1 MGPPLRRMPAWAL
14 PFPNGQLSAFDRMG
28 RLADSIERWRA
39 IFGAH
44 RRPTQTL
51 PLPPSRPPSPPLPR
65 LPGMLPG
72 SECFVFVSL
81 DEIVH
86 TPGAVPYTIFIQ

>member
-1 MGPPLRRMPAWAL
+1 
-14 PFPNGQLSAFDRMG
+14 
-28 RLADSIERWRA
+28 
-39 IFGAH
+39 
-44 RRPTQTL
+44 
-51 PLPPSRPPSPPLPR
+51 
-65 LPGMLPG
+65 MLPG

>member
-1 MGPPLRRMPAWAL
+1 M
-14 PFPNGQLSAFDRMG
+14 
-28 RLADSIERWRA
+28 
-39 IFGAH
+39 H
-44 RRPTQTL
+44 
-51 PLPPSRPPSPPLPR
+51 
-65 LPGMLPG
+65 PG